1 MIHVVWDWNGTLV
14 EDLPVV
20 VESVNAALGAIGEAP
35 ITEDDYRACF
45 TRPVGQFYERLL
57 ERSVS
62 APEWDTLDRVFHD
75 QYRAAL
81 DRVPL
86 TADAVEAIDAVRTR
100 GWSQS
105 ILSMWWEDE
114 LVDVVARHG
123 LIDSMALVQGNV
135 DDPGGEKASHL
146 LRHVSTL
153 DVDVGS
159 VVMIGDSTDDAVAA
173 GVVGTACVLYD
184 GGSHHLDDL
193 EDLGLPVSGSLVGA
207 VRIASQ
213 LERHPEEGA
222 RRSLRLPP
230 KASGP
235 RDSGP

>member
-20 VESVNAALGAIGEAP
+20 VESVNAALGAIGEVP
-35 ITEDDYRACF
+35 ITEDDYRAYF
-45 TRPVGQFYERLL
+45 TRPVGQFYARLL
-57 ERSVS
+57 ERPISDD
-62 APEWDTLDRVFHD
+62 EWNTLDRVFHD
-75 QYRAAL
+75 HYRAAL

-86 TADAVEAIDAVRTR
+86 ASDAMQAIDAVGVR

-114 LVDVVARHG
+114 LLDVVARHG
-123 LIDSMALVQGNV
+123 LVDRMALIQGNV

-153 DVDVGS
+153 DLDVGS

-193 EDLGLPVSGSLVGA
+193 EDLGVPVSGSLVGA

-213 LERHPEEGA
+213 LER
-222 RRSLRLPP
+222 
-230 KASGP
+230 
-235 RDSGP
+235 

>member
-20 VESVNAALGAIGEAP
+20 VESVNAALDAIGEAS
-35 ITEDDYRACF
+35 ITEDDYRAFF
-45 TRPVGQFYERLL
+45 TRPVEQFYERLL
-57 ERSVS
+57 ERPIT
-62 APEWDTLDRVFHD
+62 AEEWDTLDRVFHN
-75 QYRAAL
+75 QYRDAL

-86 TADAVEAIDAVRTR
+86 AIDAMEAIGAVGAR

-114 LVDVVARHG
+114 LLDVVSRHG
-123 LIDSMALVQGNV
+123 LIDQMALVQGNV
-135 DDPGGEKASHL
+135 NDPGGEKASHL

-153 DVDVGS
+153 DLDVGS
-159 VVMIGDSTDDAVAA
+159 VVMIGDSIDDAVAA

-193 EDLGLPVSGSLVGA
+193 EHVGVPVSGSLVGA
-207 VRIASQ
+207 VLIASQ
-213 LERHPEEGA
+213 LER
-222 RRSLRLPP
+222 
-230 KASGP
+230 
-235 RDSGP
+235 

>member
-35 ITEDDYRACF
+35 ITEDDYRAYF
-45 TRPVGQFYERLL
+45 TRPVGKFYERLL
-57 ERSVS
+57 ERPIS
-62 APEWDTLDRVFHD
+62 ADEWDTLDRVFHN
-75 QYRAAL
+75 QYRDAL

-86 TADAVEAIDAVRTR
+86 AADAAEAIDAVRAR

-114 LVDVVARHG
+114 LLDVVARHG
-123 LIDSMALVQGNV
+123 LVDRMALVQGNV
-135 DDPGGEKASHL
+135 DDPGGEKAGHL
-146 LRHVSTL
+146 LRHVSAL
-153 DVDVGS
+153 DLDVGS

-184 GGSHHLDDL
+184 GGSHHLEDL
-193 EDLGLPVSGSLVGA
+193 EDLGVPVSGSLVGA

-213 LERHPEEGA
+213 IERRPE
-222 RRSLRLPP
+222 
-230 KASGP
+230 
-235 RDSGP
+235 

>member
-20 VESVNAALGAIGEAP
+20 VESVNAALDAIGEPP
-35 ITEDDYRACF
+35 ITEDGYRAHF

-57 ERSVS
+57 KRSVS
-62 APEWDTLDRVFHD
+62 SEEWATLDRVFHN
-75 QYRAAL
+75 QYRATL

-86 TADAVEAIDAVRTR
+86 ATDAMAAINSVVDR

-114 LVDVVARHG
+114 LLDVVARRG
-123 LIDSMALVQGNV
+123 LVDHMTLVQGNL
-135 DDPGGEKASHL
+135 DDPGGAKANHL
-146 LRHVSTL
+146 LRHVTTL

-159 VVMIGDSTDDAVAA
+159 VVMIGDSLDDAAAA
-173 GVVGTACVLYD
+173 GAVGTACVLYD

-193 EDLGLPVSGSLVGA
+193 EDVGVPVAGSLVDA
-207 VRIASQ
+207 VEIASQ
-213 LERHPEEGA
+213 LER
-222 RRSLRLPP
+222 
-230 KASGP
+230 
-235 RDSGP
+235 

>member
-20 VESVNAALGAIGEAP
+20 VESVNAALDAIGEAA
-35 ITEDDYRACF
+35 ITEDDYRAYF

-57 ERSVS
+57 ERPIS
-62 APEWDTLDRVFHD
+62 AEEWDTLDRVFHS

-86 TADAVEAIDAVRTR
+86 AVDAMEAIDSAAAR

-105 ILSMWWEDE
+105 ILSMWWEGE

-123 LIDSMALVQGNV
+123 LTDRMTLVQGNRN
-135 DDPGGEKASHL
+135 DPGGEKASHL
-146 LRHVSTL
+146 LRHIATL
-153 DVDVGS
+153 DVDIGS
-159 VVMIGDSTDDAVAA
+159 VVMIGDSIDDAVAA

-193 EDLGLPVSGSLVGA
+193 QGVGVPVSGSLVGA
-207 VRIASQ
+207 VQIASN
-213 LERHPEEGA
+213 LER
-222 RRSLRLPP
+222 
-230 KASGP
+230 
-235 RDSGP
+235 

>member
-20 VESVNAALGAIGEAP
+20 VESVNAALDAIGEAS
-35 ITEDDYRACF
+35 ISEDDYRAFF
-45 TRPVGQFYERLL
+45 TRPVEQFYERLL
-57 ERSVS
+57 ARPITTE
-62 APEWDTLDRVFHD
+62 EWDTLDRVFHN
-75 QYRAAL
+75 QYRDAL

-86 TADAVEAIDAVRTR
+86 AIDAMEAIGAVGAR

-114 LVDVVARHG
+114 LLDVVARHG
-123 LIDSMALVQGNV
+123 LIDQMALVQGNV
-135 DDPGGEKASHL
+135 NDPGGEKASHL

-153 DVDVGS
+153 DLDVGS
-159 VVMIGDSTDDAVAA
+159 VVMIGDSIDDAVAA

-193 EDLGLPVSGSLVGA
+193 EDVGVPVSGSLVGA
-207 VRIASQ
+207 VLIASQ
-213 LERHPEEGA
+213 LER
-222 RRSLRLPP
+222 
-230 KASGP
+230 
-235 RDSGP
+235 

>member
-14 EDLPVV
+14 EDLPIV
-20 VESVNAALGAIGEAP
+20 VESVNAALDAIGEVP
-35 ITEDDYRACF
+35 ITEDDYRAYF

-57 ERSVS
+57 ERSIS
-62 APEWDTLDRVFHD
+62 ADEWDTLDRVFHN
-75 QYRAAL
+75 QYRDAL

-86 TADAVEAIDAVRTR
+86 TIDAMEAIDAVGAR

-114 LVDVVARHG
+114 LLDVVARHG
-123 LIDSMALVQGNV
+123 LVDRMALVQGNV
-135 DDPGGEKASHL
+135 NDPGGEKASHL

-153 DVDVGS
+153 GFDVGS
-159 VVMIGDSTDDAVAA
+159 IVMIGDSIDDAVAA

-193 EDLGLPVSGSLVGA
+193 EDVGVPVSESLVGA

-213 LERHPEEGA
+213 LER
-222 RRSLRLPP
+222 
-230 KASGP
+230 
-235 RDSGP
+235 

>member
-20 VESVNAALGAIGEAP
+20 VESVNAALKAIGEVP
-35 ITEDDYRACF
+35 ITEDDYRAYF
-45 TRPVGQFYERLL
+45 TRPVAQFYERLL
-57 ERSVS
+57 ERPISDD
-62 APEWDTLDRVFHD
+62 EWDTLDRVFHD
-75 QYRAAL
+75 HYRAAL

-86 TADAVEAIDAVRTR
+86 ASDAMQAIDAVGVR

-114 LVDVVARHG
+114 LLDVVARHG
-123 LIDSMALVQGNV
+123 LVDRMALIQGNV

-153 DVDVGS
+153 DLDVGS

-184 GGSHHLDDL
+184 GGSHNLDDL
-193 EDLGLPVSGSLVGA
+193 EDLGVPVSGSLVGA

-213 LERHPEEGA
+213 LEC
-222 RRSLRLPP
+222 
-230 KASGP
+230 
-235 RDSGP
+235 

>member
-20 VESVNAALGAIGEAP
+20 VESVNAALGAIGETP
-35 ITEDDYRACF
+35 ITEDDYRAYF
-45 TRPVGQFYERLL
+45 TRPVEQFYERLL
-57 ERSVS
+57 ERLIS
-62 APEWDTLDRVFHD
+62 PDEWDTLDRVFHD
-75 QYRAAL
+75 QYRDAL

-86 TADAVEAIDAVRTR
+86 AVDATQAIESVGAR

-114 LVDVVARHG
+114 LLDVVSRHG
-123 LIDSMALVQGNV
+123 LADQMALVQGNV
-135 DDPGGEKASHL
+135 NDPGGEKAGHL

-159 VVMIGDSTDDAVAA
+159 VVMIGDSIDDAVAA

-193 EDLGLPVSGSLVGA
+193 EEVGVPVSDSLVGA
-207 VRIASQ
+207 VRIAAR
-213 LERHPEEGA
+213 LETGPGEGA
-222 RRSLRLPP
+222 RRL
-230 KASGP
+230 
-235 RDSGP
+235 

>member
-20 VESVNAALGAIGEAP
+20 VESVNAALDAIGEAS
-35 ITEDDYRACF
+35 ITEDDYRAFF
-45 TRPVGQFYERLL
+45 TRPVEQFYERLL
-57 ERSVS
+57 ERPIT
-62 APEWDTLDRVFHD
+62 AEEWDTLDRVFHN
-75 QYRAAL
+75 QYRDAL

-86 TADAVEAIDAVRTR
+86 AIDAMEAIGAVGAR

-114 LVDVVARHG
+114 LLDVVARHG
-123 LIDSMALVQGNV
+123 LIDQMALVQGNV
-135 DDPGGEKASHL
+135 NDPGGEKASHL

-153 DVDVGS
+153 DLDVGS
-159 VVMIGDSTDDAVAA
+159 VVMIGDSIDDAVAA

-193 EDLGLPVSGSLVGA
+193 EDVGVPVSGSLVGA
-207 VRIASQ
+207 VLIASQ
-213 LERHPEEGA
+213 LER
-222 RRSLRLPP
+222 
-230 KASGP
+230 
-235 RDSGP
+235 